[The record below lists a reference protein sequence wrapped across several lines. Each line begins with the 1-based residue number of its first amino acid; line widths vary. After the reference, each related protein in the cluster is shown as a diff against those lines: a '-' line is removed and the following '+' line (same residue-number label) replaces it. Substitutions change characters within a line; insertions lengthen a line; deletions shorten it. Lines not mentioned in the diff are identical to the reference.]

1 MRKAYLCSVPGSLV
15 LRFFLSTSFFFF
27 SQQNEKSFEISD
39 FGTHFLSR
47 QVNLGNGLFQ
57 NAFPKSLKFSDGK
70 KNLCNCNLLKEV
82 SNELN
87 MRDSPNSKFVSIKIS
102 LTPPPFFH
110 FVCSSLVDIS
120 RKMRKNIDQLMKKV
134 YRRQN
139 IATDLKLKLTIR

>member
-15 LRFFLSTSFFFF
+15 LRFFLSTSFFF
-27 SQQNEKSFEISD
+27 SQQNEKYFEISD

-57 NAFPKSLKFSDGK
+57 NALPKSLKFSDGK
-70 KNLCNCNLLKEV
+70 KKLCNCNLLKKV

-102 LTPPPFFH
+102 LTFPFFS
-110 FVCSSLVDIS
+110 FCLFFTGGYLQNNE
-120 RKMRKNIDQLMKKV
+120 KNKEQLMKKV

-139 IATDLKLKLTIR
+139 IATNLTLKLTIR

>member
-1 MRKAYLCSVPGSLV
+1 MRNAYLCSVPGSFV
-15 LRFFLSTSFFFF
+15 LRFFLSTSVFF

-57 NAFPKSLKFSDGK
+57 NALPKSLKFSDGK

-87 MRDSPNSKFVSIKIS
+87 MRDSPKSEFVSIKIS
-102 LTPPPFFH
+102 LTSPPLFSFCLFFTNGY
-110 FVCSSLVDIS
+110 LWKNEKKQRPVDE
-120 RKMRKNIDQLMKKV
+120 KG
-134 YRRQN
+134 
-139 IATDLKLKLTIR
+139 